1 MMEAPDE
8 VAYKDAVRRNYRHE
22 VAALWLV
29 DMAAQA
35 LSTSDGPIQ
44 QGGGRL
50 ETLAVAG
57 HHKYLADGY
66 LFDDQRFEQ
75 PLTWDDAWSA
85 VKAACEL
92 ARAMFQQQGWI
103 FPLRNLDRL
112 QLIRQVT
119 HDPLTGVNPPYDWLV
134 KTRDDLLLNRA
145 ARGGYLRDLFTLLKG
160 LLMTSDWM
168 ASGAQGG
175 DEALD
180 ALKGVVR
187 VRPGTLKEH
196 LRERIERRRRDRPD
210 LELKPFRGYT
220 HFQSACA
227 AAEGHVVAVAPT
239 GSGKTEA
246 SWLWA
251 LGQVERGQA
260 RKVIILLP
268 TMVTANSIHDRL
280 CSFFSAHGHEVGLVH
295 STSDLVRQMTAT
307 GDDEADRADV
317 RADHLS
323 ETHLFRPVTAGTVD
337 QLLVPLFHAGRWAM
351 KTMAAADSAIVIDE
365 IHAYDPHTLGL
376 IVLMI
381 KRLAPLGARFMIMSA
396 TLPEALKSVVH
407 AALTSPEAGAPS
419 VSPVEDSDLLDS
431 ARNSWESA
439 DNPLSEWLFRT
450 DEKGR
455 PVPSP
460 EFLDLWGRRNDRGEP
475 LKILVVVNTVKRCQG
490 LTRALREFGFE
501 LVCYHSKFIFED
513 RRTKERRINDRPPR
527 LLLATQVVEVSLDID
542 YDVLLTEC
550 APIDALVQR
559 AGRVNRARRG
569 SLGRVVVHPYE
580 IGSEI
585 VYGLPRGVLDATW
598 ESCRTC
604 CAPPTER
611 DLIAMVEE
619 VYAGLPRADSQEFDD
634 IQAAVRN
641 VQNRLGG
648 VLDAPRPRE
657 EDAQLKTRK
666 EDYTQISVIPECFR
680 EVALSCHPRDRK
692 RYELKV
698 PVWYARKH
706 QVATDDLPICPMSY
720 SPEIG
725 AELLATHEHPEPG
738 HEIF

>member
-1 MMEAPDE
+1 M
-8 VAYKDAVRRNYRHE
+8 
-22 VAALWLV
+22 
-29 DMAAQA
+29 
-35 LSTSDGPIQ
+35 
-44 QGGGRL
+44 
-50 ETLAVAG
+50 
-57 HHKYLADGY
+57 
-66 LFDDQRFEQ
+66 
-75 PLTWDDAWSA
+75 
-85 VKAACEL
+85 
-92 ARAMFQQQGWI
+92 
-103 FPLRNLDRL
+103 
-112 QLIRQVT
+112 
-119 HDPLTGVNPPYDWLV
+119 
-134 KTRDDLLLNRA
+134 
-145 ARGGYLRDLFTLLKG
+145 
-160 LLMTSDWM
+160 
-168 ASGAQGG
+168 
-175 DEALD
+175 
-180 ALKGVVR
+180 KGVVR
-187 VRPGTLKEH
+187 VQPGTLKEH

-210 LELKPFRGYT
+210 LELKPFRGYSN
-220 HFQSACA
+220 FQSACA
-227 AAEGHVVAVAPT
+227 AADGHVVAIAPT

-251 LGQVERGQA
+251 LGQVERGHA

-280 CSFFSAHGHEVGLVH
+280 CSFFSDHGHEVGLVH
-295 STSDLVRQMTAT
+295 STSDLVRQTTAT

-323 ETHLFRPVTAGTVD
+323 ETHLFRPVTVGTVD

-381 KRLAPLGARFMIMSA
+381 KRLAPLGARFMVMSA
-396 TLPEALKSVVH
+396 TLPGALKSVVH
-407 AALTSPEAGAPS
+407 AALTSPEAGAPG
-419 VSPVEDSDLLDS
+419 VTPVEDSDLLDS
-431 ARNSWESA
+431 ARNSWETA

-475 LKILVVVNTVKRCQG
+475 LRILVVVNTVKRCQG
-490 LTRALREFGFE
+490 LARALREFGFE

-559 AGRVNRARRG
+559 AGRVNRTRRG

-585 VYGLPRGVLDATW
+585 VYGRPRGVLDATW
-598 ESCRTC
+598 ESLSYPLR
-604 CAPPTER
+604 PPTER

-619 VYAGLPRADSQEFDD
+619 VYAGLAAGGQSGIRRHPGGGEECTEPTRRRPRRTQTPGGGRPTQDPQGRLPSNQRDPRVFQESRPLLSPPGPEAVRTQGARLVRPQTSGGDRRSAHLPDVLQPRVRGRTPRHSRTPRA
-634 IQAAVRN
+634 
-641 VQNRLGG
+641 G
-648 VLDAPRPRE
+648 
-657 EDAQLKTRK
+657 
-666 EDYTQISVIPECFR
+666 
-680 EVALSCHPRDRK
+680 PRDL
-692 RYELKV
+692 LKADN
-698 PVWYARKH
+698 PCSSSSTPSAPASARRT
-706 QVATDDLPICPMSY
+706 ACS
-720 SPEIG
+720 
-725 AELLATHEHPEPG
+725 
-738 HEIF
+738 